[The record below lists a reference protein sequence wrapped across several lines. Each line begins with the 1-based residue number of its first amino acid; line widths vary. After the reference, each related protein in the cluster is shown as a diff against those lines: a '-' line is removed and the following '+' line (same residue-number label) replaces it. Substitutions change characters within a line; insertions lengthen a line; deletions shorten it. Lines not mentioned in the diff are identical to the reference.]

1 MDFAT
6 LPPEINSGLMYS
18 GPGAGSMMRA
28 AAAWETLAARLV
40 SAAADYRAV
49 TAALAGGEGAACT
62 QAAARYVDW
71 LDAVAARSEHAAIQL
86 KAAAGAHQSAFTA
99 TVPPPEIAGNRA
111 QRMSLV
117 STNCLGH
124 SSTAIAN
131 LDAEYDAMWA
141 RNVDAMHAYAE
152 AATGAVAVA
161 PFPAP
166 PGNPP
171 VTKRN
176 WALQSAP
183 DVISAGC
190 EVMSVIPEALNALWS
205 SPLTTFEASLSSVTP
220 SLSKLNSVTAPSD
233 FAIGHLNSMN
243 KAAALQSL
251 FPRPAATHGVN
262 AGLRRGMPV
271 GVLSVPRAWAAA
283 RPHDGAVARGPGR
296 RAHPAGRGQRTAR
309 LTRGP
314 RVRRLKRGDV
324 GRADA
329 AVDQERRSR

>member
-1 MDFAT
+1 
-6 LPPEINSGLMYS
+6 
-18 GPGAGSMMRA
+18 MMRA

-40 SAAADYRAV
+40 TAAADYRAV
-49 TAALAGGEGAACT
+49 TATLAAGGEGPALS

-99 TVPPPEIAGNRA
+99 TVPPPEIAGNRT
-111 QRMSLV
+111 QRLSLV

-124 SSTAIAN
+124 RSTAIAN
-131 LDAEYDAMWA
+131 LDADYDAMWA
-141 RNVDAMHAYAE
+141 QNADAMHAYAE
-152 AATGAVAVA
+152 AAAGAVRVA

-166 PGNPP
+166 PGNPA

-190 EVMSVIPEALNALWS
+190 DVMSVIPEALTRLSS

-220 SLSKLNSVTAPSD
+220 SLSRLNSVTAPSD

-243 KAAALQSL
+243 KAAALRSL
-251 FPRPAATHGVN
+251 FPGPAASDGVN
-262 AGLRRGMPV
+262 AGLRRGTPL

-283 RPHDGAVARGPGR
+283 APMTERLRRDRVGEPIRLVAASEPPGSHA
-296 RAHPAGRGQRTAR
+296 AHEYGG
-309 LTRGP
+309 
-314 RVRRLKRGDV
+314 
-324 GRADA
+324 
-329 AVDQERRSR
+329 

>member
-28 AAAWETLAARLV
+28 AAAWETLAARLFT
-40 SAAADYRAV
+40 AATDYRAV
-49 TAALAGGEGAACT
+49 TAQLGAAGERPAFT
-62 QAAARYVDW
+62 EAATRYVDW
-71 LDAVAARSEHAAIQL
+71 LDAVAARSEHAATQL
-86 KAAAGAHQSAFTA
+86 KAAAGAHQLAFTA
-99 TVPPPEIAGNRA
+99 MVPPPAIAGNRT

-124 SSTAIAN
+124 NSATIAN
-131 LDAEYDAMWA
+131 VDAEYDAMWA
-141 RNVDAMHAYAE
+141 QNAAAMRAYAQS
-152 AATGAVAVA
+152 AAGAVTTMA

-166 PGNPP
+166 PGNPA

-190 EVMSVIPEALNALWS
+190 EVMSVIPKALRRLSS
-205 SPLTTFEASLSSVTP
+205 SPLTTFEASLSAVTP

-243 KAAALQSL
+243 KTAALRSL
-251 FPRPAATHGVN
+251 FPKPAATNGVS
-262 AGLRRGMPV
+262 AALGRGTPV
-271 GVLSVPRAWAAA
+271 GGLSVPGSWAAA
-283 RPHDGAVARGPGR
+283 APAMERLHGDRVGEPIHLVALSAPPDSH
-296 RAHPAGRGQRTAR
+296 A
-309 LTRGP
+309 
-314 RVRRLKRGDV
+314 
-324 GRADA
+324 ADKYGG
-329 AVDQERRSR
+329 